1 VSGASQRPAA
11 SPLRQALADYLTV
24 RRSLGF
30 KLARDEKLLAQFLT
44 YLEDRGVTTITV
56 EHAMAW
62 VTLPEGA
69 GRSWLRMRLSV
80 VRGFARWL
88 RFLDPDTQ
96 VPPSGLLPPRRH
108 RAVPYLYSS
117 DDLAALINAAD
128 GLRTPLRA
136 LTYQTLIGLLAV
148 SGMRIGEA
156 IRLDLG
162 DFDARHG
169 VLTVTGSKFGKS
181 RQIPLHP
188 ATVAALR
195 DYLRHRG
202 RHPQVSTEAVFVST
216 AGTRLMYVNVS
227 ATFVKLV
234 ARAGLKARSAKCHP
248 RIHDLRH
255 SFTVSTLLDWYR
267 DGGDVQARLPLLS
280 TYLGHV
286 DPKSTYWYLQAAPEL
301 LAMAGQ
307 RLDDHLE
314 GRP

>member
-1 VSGASQRPAA
+1 
-11 SPLRQALADYLTV
+11 
-24 RRSLGF
+24 
-30 KLARDEKLLAQFLT
+30 
-44 YLEDRGVTTITV
+44 
-56 EHAMAW
+56 
-62 VTLPEGA
+62 
-69 GRSWLRMRLSV
+69 MRLPV

-88 RFLDPDTQ
+88 RFLDPATQ
-96 VPPSGLLPPRRH
+96 VPPSGLLPPKPH

-117 DDLAALINAAD
+117 DDLTALINAAE

-148 SGMRIGEA
+148 SGLRIGEA

-162 DFDARHG
+162 DFDARRG

-188 ATVAALR
+188 ATTAALR
-195 DYLRHRG
+195 NYLHHRG
-202 RHPQVSTEAVFVST
+202 RHPQVSTKAVFVST
-216 AGTRLMYVNVS
+216 AGTRLLYVNVS
-227 ATFVKLV
+227 VTFVKLA

-255 SFTVSTLLDWYR
+255 SFTVNTLPDWYR
-267 DGGDVQARLPLLS
+267 DGGDVQARLPLLPA
-280 TYLGHV
+280 YLGHV

-301 LAMAGQ
+301 LALAGQ